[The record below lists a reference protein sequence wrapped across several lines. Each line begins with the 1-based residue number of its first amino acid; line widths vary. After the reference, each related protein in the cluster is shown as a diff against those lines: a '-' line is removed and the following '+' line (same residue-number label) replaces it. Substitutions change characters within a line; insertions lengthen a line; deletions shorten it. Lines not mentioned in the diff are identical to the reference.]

1 MNEMINNLGGRIV
14 TLLRVINIDRREW
27 SQDERRFTESR
38 PCTRFDHE
46 LRGMT
51 MAMKAMGIEFEF
63 DFDENV
69 IEYTAISIMGRRFDV
84 NKEA

>member
-1 MNEMINNLGGRIV
+1 MKEMINNLGKRMV
-14 TLLRVINIDRREW
+14 VLLRVVNIGCREW
-27 SQDERRFTESR
+27 AQDERRFAELR
-38 PCTRFDHE
+38 PFTKFDHE

-69 IEYTAISIMGRRFDV
+69 IEYTAVTIMGTRF
-84 NKEA
+84 EI

>member
-1 MNEMINNLGGRIV
+1 MKEMINNLGKRMV
-14 TLLRVINIDRREW
+14 VLLRVVNISCREW
-27 SQDERRFTESR
+27 AQDERRFTELR
-38 PCTRFDHE
+38 PCTKFDHE

-69 IEYTAISIMGRRFDV
+69 IEYTAVTIMGTRF
-84 NKEA
+84 EI